1 MKLMNISR
9 KKNVT
14 DDLLKKICCTYFI
27 IYVLNK
33 FFDRYINIWNQIAQK
48 GLHFLQVN
56 EIEYDKVI
64 LENLNE

>member
-1 MKLMNISR
+1 
-9 KKNVT
+9 
-14 DDLLKKICCTYFI
+14 LKKICCTYFI

-48 GLHFLQVN
+48 GLYFLQVN